1 MFKKVMEVPDSLII
15 KYFELATDE
24 HPDTIEKIK
33 GDLDNGKNPRDV
45 KLELARIITKLY
57 HGDEEL
63 REAEKFYIEA
73 FSKKAIPTD
82 IPEIIIKEGKTLL
95 DIGNILV
102 KGKFVASNKEL
113 RRLVEQGGVQLNMEK
128 VKSANVV
135 LQEND
140 VLKIGKKR
148 FVKIKI

>member
-1 MFKKVMEVPDSLII
+1 MEVPDSLII

-24 HPDTIEKIK
+24 HLDTIEKIK
-33 GDLDNGKNPRDV
+33 SDLDSGKNPRDV
-45 KLELARIITKLY
+45 KLDLARIITKLY

-63 REAEKFYIEA
+63 RVAEKFYIEA

-82 IPEIIIKEGKTLL
+82 IPKINIKSGKTLL
-95 DIGNILV
+95 DISNILV
-102 KGKFVASNKEL
+102 EEKFVASNKEL

-128 VKSANVV
+128 VKSINVV

>member
-1 MFKKVMEVPDSLII
+1 MEVPDSLII

-24 HPDTIEKIK
+24 HLDTIEKIK
-33 GDLDNGKNPRDV
+33 SDLD
-45 KLELARIITKLY
+45 
-57 HGDEEL
+57 
-63 REAEKFYIEA
+63 
-73 FSKKAIPTD
+73 S
-82 IPEIIIKEGKTLL
+82 GKTLL
-95 DIGNILV
+95 DISNILV
-102 KGKFVASNKEL
+102 EEKFVASNKEL

-128 VKSANVV
+128 VKSINVV

>member
-1 MFKKVMEVPDSLII
+1 MEVPDSLII

-33 GDLDNGKNPRDV
+33 SDLD
-45 KLELARIITKLY
+45 
-57 HGDEEL
+57 
-63 REAEKFYIEA
+63 
-73 FSKKAIPTD
+73 S
-82 IPEIIIKEGKTLL
+82 GKTLL
-95 DIGNILV
+95 DISNILV
-102 KGKFVASNKEL
+102 EENFVASNKEL

-128 VKSANVV
+128 VKSINVV